1 MLTSFVDE
9 PSRVTP
15 AQMDRWCRDFDN
27 WAICDTLCFHLF
39 DRTPYAWAK
48 VAQWSGKRGEFVT
61 RAAFALT
68 ASLALHDKS
77 ADDVPF
83 C

>member
-1 MLTSFVDE
+1 
-9 PSRVTP
+9 
-15 AQMDRWCRDFDN
+15 MDRWCRDFDN

-48 VAQWSGKRGEFVT
+48 VAQWSDKRGEFVT

-77 ADDVPF
+77 AGRRAV